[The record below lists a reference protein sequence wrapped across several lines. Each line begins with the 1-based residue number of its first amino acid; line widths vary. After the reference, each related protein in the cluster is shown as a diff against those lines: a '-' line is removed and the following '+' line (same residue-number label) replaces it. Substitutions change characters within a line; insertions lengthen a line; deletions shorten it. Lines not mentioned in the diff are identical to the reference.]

1 MHLAVGTVVHIL
13 NYNKED
19 VFHSHIFMVN
29 SYELYALVG
38 YSDQSANRFENR
50 PTKA

>member
-1 MHLAVGTVVHIL
+1 MHLAIETVVHML

-19 VFHSHIFMVN
+19 VFHSHIFIVN
-29 SYELYALVG
+29 TYELYALAG
-38 YSDQSANRFENR
+38 YSDHSAKRFENR